1 MFNKNMTEKLLKRTA
16 LLALLTV
23 AFSISVFAQSGTSS
37 VVGTVVDPQNNP
49 IPGAAVTLISQQNI
63 RRNATSS
70 AEGTFSF
77 PGVPPGTYR
86 VEVELQGF
94 KKSSVEGVVA
104 ATDKSTPLTVTLSIG
119 GVDEVVTIDASSI
132 ENIVNTTDASL
143 GNNFQ
148 AQQII
153 ALPLSGRN
161 VGALLSL
168 QAAVTPDG
176 SVSGSRSD
184 QSNITLD
191 GVDVNEQVNGTAFSP
206 VLRVT
211 PDSVE
216 EFRVTTQNA
225 DASKGRSSG
234 AQISLVTKSG
244 DNQFRGALYEYYRG
258 PGTTANNFFNNAAG
272 VDRPGLIRHLFGGR
286 IGGPIIKDKLFFF
299 YNYEGMRESKASTVN
314 RVVPLPSLGQGQLK
328 FRDGS
333 GTLVTLSTAQINA
346 LVGAASI
353 SANPSSCQPNQFLS
367 GYDPTGCAQVVDVNP
382 AVVTLFAQA
391 AAAYPANNSLVGDGL
406 NTGGF
411 QFNAPTPVK
420 LNTHTAKIDFNLNDS
435 HSFSIRGN
443 YQQDLVAAAPRFP
456 NTPGPNQWSHPL
468 GFSAK
473 HSWRISNDLINN
485 FTFGLTR
492 NAFSNQGDSDRNTIS
507 FGNVYPIFTPFN
519 YSRTFARTT
528 PVYNFADDVSYIRG
542 NHTLQFGINFRLI
555 RNRTTNFSRA
565 YDNAFTNETFYAT
578 AGEGRPFRPVQVAGY
593 TITSS
598 DVNAVR
604 GGLSAL
610 FGRFSQY
617 ATNYN
622 FKLDGTA
629 QADGSGVLREY
640 RAEEYD
646 FYVQDVWKL
655 RPNLTVTLGL
665 RYGLSMPIY
674 EANGFETKPDI
685 PLAEY
690 FRRRV
695 AASQLGQNYT
705 APLSVVL
712 SGKANGKDTLYPV
725 DINNL
730 QPRVAVAWSPKFQD
744 GWLASLFGRNEE
756 SVFRGGFSMTHDQFG
771 QSLALGFDGNNV
783 LGFSAQSNINFNTFS
798 IYQSGCASSV
808 NCTPGPLFT
817 SLNMAIKGL
826 PGLTVP
832 AAATFPQSLSLN
844 DERRIQGSLDS
855 ELVSPV
861 NYAWN
866 LSYGRSLPGK
876 MYIDVSYQARLG
888 RNLFASRDIMAPN
901 DIKDPISGQTYFQA
915 AQILEQ
921 ARVAGTPISSVA
933 NQPWFENMYAAGTIG
948 GIFFGAPSVSNTQA
962 AFAVMSQYSPDC
974 GASPWFGCYEF
985 GIDWTYL
992 QDLLD
997 AFSGKKLFY
1006 QRQYGALAAYGTIG
1020 NSDYHGMSVTLRQ
1033 RYSGLTWDLNYTWS
1047 KSIDDASGL
1056 RNEATFGGGSFILNS
1071 LQQKDFR
1078 SNSDFDLTH
1087 IVNANAIYDLPI
1099 GKGKTFFGGM
1109 NGVADAIFG
1118 GWQLSGVFRFNTG
1131 YPYSL
1136 SGVGGWPTN
1145 WNRYSY
1151 VVRIK
1156 EGFQTSPTK
1165 SGKPNN
1171 FSNVQAAYNS
1181 FRSPGPGESGDR
1193 NQLRFPYF
1201 INLDMGLQ
1209 KTFNATWAEG
1219 HKIVIRAEAFN
1230 VTNTARMTGF
1240 NNASLAQDPQFGTP
1254 PTNWGNFTAT
1264 QASARVM
1271 QFAIRYDF

>member
-1 MFNKNMTEKLLKRTA
+1 MFNKNITEKLLKRTA
-16 LLALLTV
+16 MMALFTI
-23 AFSISVFAQSGTSS
+23 AFSLSVFAQSGTSS

-49 IPGAAVTLISQQNI
+49 VPGATVTLISQQNA

-77 PGVPPGTYR
+77 PGIAPGTYR

-94 KKSSVEGVVA
+94 KKSSVEGVTA
-104 ATDKSTPLTVTLSIG
+104 AVDKPTAITIALSIG
-119 GVDEVVTIDASSI
+119 GVDEVVTVDASSI

-148 AQQII
+148 AQQIT

-234 AQISLVTKSG
+234 AQVSLITKSG

-258 PGTTANNFFNNAAG
+258 PGTTANNFFNNLAG

-286 IGGPIIKDKLFFF
+286 IGGPVIKDKLFFF
-299 YNYEGMRESKASTVN
+299 YNYEGMRESKSSSVN
-314 RVVPLPSLGQGQLK
+314 RVVPLASLGQGQLK
-328 FRDGS
+328 FRNSS
-333 GTLVTLSTAQINA
+333 GTLITLSTAQINA
-346 LVGAASI
+346 LVGPAAVSLNPGCDPVV
-353 SANPSSCQPNQFLS
+353 NPSL
-367 GYDPTGCAQVVDVNP
+367 CAQVVDVNP
-382 AVVTLFAQA
+382 AVVALFAQA
-391 AAAYPANNSLVGDGL
+391 AAAYPSNNTLVGDGM

-411 QFNAPTPVK
+411 QFNAPAPVK

-443 YQQDLVAAAPRFP
+443 YQQDLFAAAPRFP
-456 NTPGPNQWSHPL
+456 NTPGPNTWSHPL

-492 NAFSNQGDSDRNTIS
+492 NAFSNQGDSDQNQIS
-507 FGNVYPIFTPFN
+507 FGNIYPIFTPFS

-528 PVYNFADDVSYIRG
+528 PVYNFTDDVSYIRG
-542 NHTLQFGINFRLI
+542 NHTFQFGMNFRII
-555 RNRTTNFSRA
+555 RNRTNNFSRA

-578 AGEGRPFRPVQVAGY
+578 SGNGLPTVPVTSAGY
-593 TITSS
+593 TITTS
-598 DVNAVR
+598 DRDAVR

-610 FGRFSQY
+610 WGRFSQY

-622 FKLDGTA
+622 FKLDGTP
-629 QADGSGVLREY
+629 QADGTGVLREY

-690 FRRRV
+690 LRRRI
-695 AASQLGQNYT
+695 AAAEL
-705 APLSVVL
+705 
-712 SGKANGKDTLYPV
+712 LYPT
-725 DINNL
+725 DINNF

-744 GWLASLFGRNEE
+744 GWLASFFGRNEE
-756 SVFRGGFSMTHDQFG
+756 SVIRGGFAMTNDYFG

-783 LGFSAQSNINFNTFS
+783 LGFSAQSQINFNTFS
-798 IYQSGCASSV
+798 IYQSGCATGV

-817 SLNMAIKGL
+817 GLGMAIKGL
-826 PGLTVP
+826 PGLTGP
-832 AAATFPQSLSLN
+832 TAATFPQTLSSN
-844 DERRIQGSLDS
+844 GSRRIQGSLDT

-876 MYIDVSYQARLG
+876 MYIDVSYQARIG
-888 RNLFASRDIMAPN
+888 RKLFASRDIMAPN
-901 DIKDPISGQTYFQA
+901 NVKDPVSGQTWYQA
-915 AQILEQ
+915 AGILEV
-921 ARVAGTPISSVA
+921 ARRTGATTASVA
-933 NQPWFENMYAAGTIG
+933 NQPWFENMYPAGSIG
-948 GIFFGAPSVSNTQA
+948 SFYFGDSTLSNTRA
-962 AFAVMSQYSPDC
+962 AYMVMSMY
-974 GASPWFGCYEF
+974 Y

-992 QDLLD
+992 QDDLD
-997 AFSGKKLFY
+997 GYAVGGKQYFY
-1006 QRQYGALAAYGTIG
+1006 QRQYGALAAFGTIG

-1056 RNEATFGGGSFILNS
+1056 QNASNFGGSSFILNA
-1071 LQQKDFR
+1071 LRQEDFR
-1078 SNSDFDLTH
+1078 ANSDFDLTH
-1087 IVNANAIYDLPI
+1087 IVNANAIWDLPI
-1099 GKGKTFFGGM
+1099 GKGKTFFGSM
-1109 NGVADAIFG
+1109 NPVADAIFG

-1151 VVRIK
+1151 VVRFVDDFK
-1156 EGFQTSPTK
+1156 TSPTK
-1165 SGKPNN
+1165 AGRPNN
-1171 FSNVQAAYNS
+1171 FSNVTAAYQS

-1209 KTFNATWAEG
+1209 KTFSAPWAEG
-1219 HKIVIRAEAFN
+1219 HKINIRAEAFN

-1240 NNASLAQDPQFGTP
+1240 NNSTLGQDPQFGTP
-1254 PTNWGNFTAT
+1254 PPNWGNFTGT
-1264 QASARVM
+1264 QGGARVM